1 MLLAMSRFILGF
13 FVGVAYFVTFLLYR
27 ARSAISMLDRGNEG
41 DGVGSELGIVA
52 RGDSECSEEDSELD
66 EEVEE

>member
-13 FVGVAYFVTFLLYR
+13 FVGVAYFVIYLLSQ
-27 ARSAISMLDRGNEG
+27 ARSAISMLGTGNEG
-41 DGVGSELGIVA
+41 DGVGSEVGIVA
-52 RGDSECSEEDSELD
+52 GGDSECSEEGSESD